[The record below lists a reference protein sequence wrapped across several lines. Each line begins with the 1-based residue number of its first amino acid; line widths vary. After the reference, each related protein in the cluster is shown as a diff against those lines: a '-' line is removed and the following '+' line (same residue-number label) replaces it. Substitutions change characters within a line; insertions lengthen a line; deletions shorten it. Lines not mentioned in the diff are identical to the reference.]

1 LIRISFVISGG
12 LIVEENNNGTILL
25 TAEIVSSYLSNNA
38 MQAGD
43 IPALIKS
50 VHKALVEAEAGAQE
64 PERPV
69 HEPVVSVRSSIK
81 PEHLVC
87 LECGAKQK
95 TLKRHLMSSHG
106 LTPAEYK
113 DRYNLPADY
122 PMVAPDY
129 AKQRSKLA
137 KKIGLGRKRAG

>member
-1 LIRISFVISGG
+1 M
-12 LIVEENNNGTILL
+12 EENNDSIIML

-64 PERPV
+64 PEKQV
-69 HEPVVSVRSSIK
+69 HEPVVSVRASIK
-81 PEHLVC
+81 QDHLVC

-95 TLKRHLMSSHG
+95 TLKRHINSAHG
-106 LTPAEYK
+106 LSPAEYK

-122 PMVAPDY
+122 PMVAADY
-129 AKQRSKLA
+129 AERRSKLA
-137 KKIGLGRKRAG
+137 KKIGLGRKKAG

>member
-1 LIRISFVISGG
+1 M
-12 LIVEENNNGTILL
+12 EENNNGTILL

-50 VHKALVEAEAGAQE
+50 VHKALIEAETSAIE
-64 PERPV
+64 PEKPV
-69 HEPVVSVRSSIK
+69 HEPVVSVRASIK
-81 PEHLVC
+81 PDHLVC

-106 LTPAEYK
+106 LSPAEYK

-122 PMVAPDY
+122 SLVAPDY

-137 KKIGLGRKRAG
+137 KKLGLGKKRAA

>member
-1 LIRISFVISGG
+1 M
-12 LIVEENNNGTILL
+12 EENNNSMIML
-25 TAEIVSSYLSNNA
+25 TTEIVSSYLSNNA

-50 VHKALVEAEAGAQE
+50 VHKALVEAEAGTQE
-64 PERPV
+64 PEKPV
-69 HEPVVSVRSSIK
+69 HEPVVSVRASIK
-81 PEHLVC
+81 PDHLVC

-95 TLKRHLMSSHG
+95 TLKRHLNSAHG
-106 LTPAEYK
+106 LSPADYK

-122 PMVAPDY
+122 PLVAADY